1 MSVKIILYFS
11 IVLWNG
17 IVFTS
22 YGIDKNKARKG
33 LWRISERLLLLESIF
48 FGGLG
53 AFLAG
58 HLFHH
63 KTRKWYFQLVWYLG
77 IVMTCVL
84 MYLIW
89 RI

>member
-33 LWRISERLLLLESIF
+33 QWRISERLLLLESIF

-53 AFLAG
+53 AFLAA